1 MIKIIKQ
8 QKDDILNSRRPA
20 PLDALAQA
28 QVQAQAQN
36 GGGGVRSPE
45 LFNSLFEYNN
55 LINNISY
62 NLYDEFKYGGGEANG
77 LINKVIY
84 KKVKKLIPESK
95 RVIRGP
101 GVEINKFLYYF
112 IKDYSNDPN

>member
-55 LINNISY
+55 LIMNFNTIIRNKNIWLEMTNKMIVIITIENDIKNKNNY
-62 NLYDEFKYGGGEANG
+62 NL
-77 LINKVIY
+77 
-84 KKVKKLIPESK
+84 
-95 RVIRGP
+95 
-101 GVEINKFLYYF
+101 
-112 IKDYSNDPN
+112 

>member
-55 LINNISY
+55 LINNIFY
-62 NLYDEFKYGGGEANG
+62 NLYDEFKYGESSG
-77 LINKVIY
+77 LVNKVIY
-84 KKVKKLIPESK
+84 KNVKKLASESK
-95 RVIRGP
+95 RVNRNRG
-101 GVEINKFLYYF
+101 INNFIDYF
-112 IKDYSNDPN
+112 IQDYSNNPK